1 MAKRKK
7 QKSVAEEILAEDAKP
22 KRGRKYTPRFTNQA
36 GEEITGADEVPAASP
51 QAADSLDGQLPP
63 VPVKPKG
70 QRIRKGNLQQYSTDG
85 DLVDIWERRILNP
98 DHRESV
104 PIRIKTVGMRIRWIN
119 LSNRGRFQRAR
130 YEQGWVPVHRSELM
144 DEREIYG
151 ATYTSEGYVCR
162 GEKQGEMLMKIPQ
175 AVYRKIQERR
185 TELNVAS
192 YKKLRQQMGAAGA
205 QMIKERHGS
214 VAGEQAEE
222 AASQFVG
229 SVKFGNERVTSDELF
244 E

>member
-7 QKSVAEEILAEDAKP
+7 QKSVAEEVLAADAKQP
-22 KRGRKYTPRFTNQA
+22 QKRRGRKYTPKFTA
-36 GEEITGADEVPAASP
+36 AEPEDSATSEPDGEPLQEPK
-51 QAADSLDGQLPP
+51 
-63 VPVKPKG
+63 KPKG
-70 QRIRKGNLQQYSTDG
+70 KPVPSRRRANLNQFSTDG

-104 PIRIKTVGMRIRWIN
+104 PIRIKTAGMRIRWIN

-130 YEQGWVPVHRSELM
+130 YEQGWVPVHRSELL

-151 ATYTSEGYVCR
+151 ATFTSEGYVCR

-185 TELNVAS
+185 TELNTAS
-192 YKKLRQQMGAAGA
+192 YKKLRESMGQAGGA
-205 QMIKERHGS
+205 HFKERYGGS
-214 VAGEQAEE
+214 AGDQAAE
-222 AASQFVG
+222 AASNFVG
-229 SVKFGNERVTSDELF
+229 SVKFGTEKVGSDELF